1 MWMKSCLPLKAKW
14 PGRFSRHAGE
24 DTPTPDIVLDTQ
36 AVRGLGLKKDPYH
49 RVANWYDWLFDPV
62 NAGLIAIGMKMFP
75 PVPGM
80 SVLDVGCGTGTLL
93 ASYQKSGCRIFGID
107 ASPAMLS
114 VARQKL
120 GKDAELCLGDATRMQ
135 FESDNFNIVT
145 TMLVLHEMAIETRDL
160 VIDEIR
166 RVLRKDGRIIL
177 TDYHRGPLQPIKG
190 WLKKVFI
197 TFSEIGAGWEH
208 YHNYRN
214 FMQSNAIPNLVSKHG
229 LIIEQQKIVSGGNIG
244 FFVLR

>member
-1 MWMKSCLPLKAKW
+1 M
-14 PGRFSRHAGE
+14 
-24 DTPTPDIVLDTQ
+24 
-36 AVRGLGLKKDPYH
+36 KKDPYH

-75 PVPGM
+75 PVPEM

-107 ASPAMLS
+107 ASPAMMN
-114 VARQKL
+114 VARKKL
-120 GKDAELCLGDATRMQ
+120 GDDAELCLGDATCMQ
-135 FESDNFNIVT
+135 FESDNFNLVT
-145 TMLVLHEMAIETRDL
+145 TMLVLHEMATEMRDL

-166 RVLRKDGRIIL
+166 RVLRKDGRIVL
-177 TDYHRGPLQPIKG
+177 TDYYRGPLQSTKG

-197 TFSEIGAGWEH
+197 TLSEIGAGWEH

-214 FMQSNAIPNLVSKHG
+214 FIKSNAIPNLASKHG
-229 LIIEQQKIVSGGNIG
+229 LIIDQQKIVSGGNMGI
-244 FFVLR
+244 FVLKY

>member
-1 MWMKSCLPLKAKW
+1 M
-14 PGRFSRHAGE
+14 
-24 DTPTPDIVLDTQ
+24 
-36 AVRGLGLKKDPYH
+36 KKDPYH
-49 RVANWYDWLFDPV
+49 RASKFYDRLFQPV

-93 ASYQKSGCRIFGID
+93 ASYQKSGCSIFGID
-107 ASPAMLS
+107 SSPAMLN
-114 VARQKL
+114 VAQEKL
-120 GKDAELCLGDATRMQ
+120 GAGAGLCLSDATCMQ

-145 TMLVLHEMAIETRDL
+145 TMLVLHEMAPETRDL

-166 RVLRKDGRIIL
+166 RVLRKDGRILL
-177 TDYHRGPLQPIKG
+177 TDYHPGPLQPIKG

-197 TFSEIGAGWEH
+197 TLSEIAAGWEH

-214 FMQSNAIPNLVSKHG
+214 FMESNAIPSLVSKHG
-229 LIIEQQKIVSGGNIG
+229 LIIEQQNIVSGGNMG
-244 FFVLR
+244 VFVLRQG